1 MVIDIPHNFA
11 PETRPWQLDA
21 LLDERKMKV
30 LCVGR
35 RHGKTSL
42 ALNKLIIEAM
52 LPENAGKLFMYL
64 CPTQRQ
70 AKDVVWRS
78 NEMLFNYLP
87 EQAIDKKNEVDLTV
101 RLVNGSLIYIRG
113 TDNEHALRGLNPF
126 GIVLDEYAQM
136 KPNVFDE
143 IFKPVLAA
151 NGGWA
156 WFISTP
162 FGKNH
167 FYRLYR
173 YGCDNMAR
181 WQVIHLKASESGI
194 IPEEALEEARRSMP
208 EKTFLQEFEAEF
220 LDDAGT
226 IFRRIR
232 ECINGGFEEPKQG
245 RLYKVGVDLARTTDW
260 TVITVVDRHTH
271 KLVHFER
278 FQQIDYN
285 LQKARIEAVARRYN
299 NAPIT
304 VDETGVGAPIT
315 EDLRRMG
322 LLVTGFTFTA
332 TSKKQLI
339 ENLAIKIEQGK
350 MTYPEI
356 PELIRE
362 LEEFTY
368 ELLPSGAVRYTAPEG
383 GTDDAVC
390 SLALAM
396 WQIGELIPASTEKS
410 NYGFNFSLNNGYKK
424 LIFK

>member
-1 MVIDIPHNFA
+1 
-11 PETRPWQLDA
+11 
-21 LLDERKMKV
+21 MKV